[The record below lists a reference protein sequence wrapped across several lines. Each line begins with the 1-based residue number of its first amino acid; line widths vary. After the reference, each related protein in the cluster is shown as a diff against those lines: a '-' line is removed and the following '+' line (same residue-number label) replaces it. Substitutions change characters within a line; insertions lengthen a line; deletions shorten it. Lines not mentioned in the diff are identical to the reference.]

1 MKINQRGSLSISKTG
16 SLTSKTEYL
25 SSPRSQYSS
34 LSKRRPRKKT
44 RSTCLRT
51 LFSTLKNL
59 RNHSEKSS
67 LPLLQLK
74 HLCRSKEQLIL
85 TTNTKKSDLQNGSKR
100 IRKPMMKRNDLLNG
114 SRSKLKTTMR
124 SLIQGFSI
132 RTMILIKRPN
142 LNTLLGKAD
151 TIGQRKL
158 ITDLKPGT
166 RGRPLN
172 GWRLNERDAIQKKT
186 TMQSRMRYILKNV
199 TIE

>member
-1 MKINQRGSLSISKTG
+1 
-16 SLTSKTEYL
+16 
-25 SSPRSQYSS
+25 
-34 LSKRRPRKKT
+34 
-44 RSTCLRT
+44 
-51 LFSTLKNL
+51 
-59 RNHSEKSS
+59 
-67 LPLLQLK
+67 
-74 HLCRSKEQLIL
+74 
-85 TTNTKKSDLQNGSKR
+85 
-100 IRKPMMKRNDLLNG
+100 MMKRNDLLNG